1 MGRYFQGGDTFVWV
15 IMIESEYTQ
24 TDTVVFTVPQ
34 SVCSLDVSLA
44 VLFHTHPLFFSQ
56 SRHSATV
63 LLTLHTRTNIIV
75 IAVST
80 CVCYGVTLKFTP
92 GAILVWVITIES

>member
-1 MGRYFQGGDTFVWV
+1 
-15 IMIESEYTQ
+15 MIESEYTQ

-44 VLFHTHPLFFSQ
+44 VLFHMHPLFSQ

-63 LLTLHTRTNIIV
+63 LLTLRTQTNIIV